1 MLLVCPSP
9 ITSNC
14 PLGKEVTVHSR
25 DLCSPLRAEQI
36 HHLEFSTGNLPIIP
50 LLFVGSIIYIRID
63 LWIFVLYF
71 KLSSNNS
78 LFCCSHCSRFGL
90 WKLFQLVPV
99 SICHISIFL
108 FFYLSYLHL
117 SLLLFVYTSFCT
129 TKCYRLILCI
139 SCPGPKINHFSKENV
154 RGKFKS
160 QQTCCVAGK

>member
-14 PLGKEVTVHSR
+14 LLGKEVTVHSR
-25 DLCSPLRAEQI
+25 GLWSPLRAEQI

-50 LLFVGSIIYIRID
+50 LLFVGSIIYLRID

-71 KLSSNNS
+71 RLSSNNS

-108 FFYLSYLHL
+108 FFYLFTLPSVLQNATGSSCVFPAPVLKSIISPRRMSGASLNL
-117 SLLLFVYTSFCT
+117 SERAVWLESDLT
-129 TKCYRLILCI
+129 
-139 SCPGPKINHFSKENV
+139 G
-154 RGKFKS
+154 G
-160 QQTCCVAGK
+160 Q